1 MKVSQEVQAIFNAAY
16 NEAKLRNHEYLT
28 PEHIL
33 YAALSFE
40 GVKSIL
46 AACEADVDQ
55 LKRGMEA
62 YFEQKIPQV
71 KNAEPV
77 QTAGFQSVIERAVLQ
92 SQAAGK
98 GEVEVSDVLVS
109 LYDEERNYS
118 AYYLRKSGVKR
129 LQLLEVIAHGSEA
142 EADSSSYDDEDED
155 DEDDEDESRE
165 EREERRPRS
174 QLRQNPLD
182 RFTSDLTKL
191 AREGKLE
198 PVIGRK
204 AEIERTIQVLC
215 RRLKNNPIH
224 VGEAGVGKTA
234 ITEGL
239 AQRIVADQVPPRL
252 RGYTIYELDMGSL
265 LAGTKFRGDFEERV
279 KKVVDEL
286 LKKDKA
292 ILFIDEIHTIV
303 GAGAVSGGSL
313 DASNLLKPALTSGKL
328 RCIGSTTYDEYNKY
342 FDKDRALSRRFQK
355 IDITEPSVGDTVE
368 ILKGLR
374 PKYEAYHKVRYSDEA
389 LELAASLSAQYITE
403 RRLPDKAID
412 VIDEA
417 GAWVRMNDYKQK
429 KAEKEKAEAE
439 AKAAAAAAGSATAA
453 STAATASSGEP
464 KAAAETGSGSAE
476 KSAEEKIAAE
486 NRDASQKTPAF
497 AAVQAEPRQK
507 ELFGGDSS
515 PAPELPLPGSAG
527 SGTPEGGSGEA
538 VFGPALSG
546 DASDAAGVH
555 SAGSGKAPASATG
568 AAGDGSSS
576 RTASEETVLDI
587 GRREIETVVA
597 KIARIPERSVSMD
610 EKDKLA
616 GLENSLKSVLFG
628 QDAAVEA
635 VVRAVKRSRA
645 GFRDPDKPVANFLFV
660 GPTGVGKTELA
671 RQLAKELG
679 IALHRFDM
687 SEYQEK
693 YTLSRLIGSAPG
705 YVGYEEGG
713 QLTETVR
720 KTPHAVVLL
729 DEIEK
734 AHPDIFNV
742 LLQIMDYATLT
753 DNQGR
758 KADFRNVIL
767 IMTSNA
773 GARDIGKSLIGFGDR
788 AMGNSAIQDAV
799 EKAFTPE
806 FRNRLDAVVKF
817 ESLPPPVIEKIVTK
831 NIDEFRA
838 QLADKHVE
846 LETTDA
852 LIKYLAEKGYSP
864 EFGARNIARLVEDKI
879 KTFFVDEVLFGRLSK
894 GGKARADVKDG
905 EVQITVE

>member
-40 GVKSIL
+40 QVRSIL
-46 AACEADVDQ
+46 EACEADVEQ
-55 LKRGMEA
+55 LRRGMEA

-77 QTAGFQSVIERAVLQ
+77 QTAGFQSVIERSVLQ

-98 GEVEVSDVLVS
+98 EEVEVADVLVS

-129 LQLLEVIAHGSEA
+129 LQLLEVISHGEG
-142 EADSSSYDDEDED
+142 ADAFDDEDE
-155 DEDDEDESRE
+155 EDEEDEGEGE
-165 EREERRPRS
+165 EREERKPRAQGRVS
-174 QLRQNPLD
+174 PLE
-182 RFTSDLTKL
+182 RFASDLTKS

-198 PVIGRK
+198 PVIGRE
-204 AEIERTIQVLC
+204 AEIERTVQVLC

-224 VGEAGVGKTA
+224 VGDAGVGKTA

-239 AQRIVADQVPPRL
+239 AQRIVAGDVPPRL
-252 RGYTIYELDMGSL
+252 KDYTIYALDMGAL

-279 KKVVDEL
+279 KRVVDEL
-286 LKKDKA
+286 MKKEKV

-303 GAGAVSGGSL
+303 GAGAVSGGSM

-328 RCIGSTTYDEYNKY
+328 RCIGSTTYDEYNK
-342 FDKDRALSRRFQK
+342 FFEKDRALSRRFQK
-355 IDITEPSVGDTVE
+355 IDIVEPTQAETVE

-374 PKYEAYHKVRYSDEA
+374 TKYEQYHNVRYSDEA
-389 LELAASLSAQYITE
+389 LELAVRLAAQYITE

-417 GAWVRMNDYKQK
+417 GAWARMDDYKRRVR
-429 KAEKEKAEAE
+429 AVAREA
-439 AKAAAAAAGSATAA
+439 AARAASGGLAAAAEAD
-453 STAATASSGEP
+453 
-464 KAAAETGSGSAE
+464 AAA
-476 KSAEEKIAAE
+476 
-486 NRDASQKTPAF
+486 
-497 AAVQAEPRQK
+497 
-507 ELFGGDSS
+507 
-515 PAPELPLPGSAG
+515 APEEP
-527 SGTPEGGSGEA
+527 
-538 VFGPALSG
+538 PA
-546 DASDAAGVH
+546 DA
-555 SAGSGKAPASATG
+555 
-568 AAGDGSSS
+568 
-576 RTASEETVLDI
+576 ETETLDI
-587 GRREIETVVA
+587 SAAEIETVVA
-597 KIARIPERSVSMD
+597 KIARIPERSVSMS

-616 GLENSLKSVLFG
+616 NLEADLKSEVFG
-628 QDAAVEA
+628 QDAAIEA

-645 GFRDPDKPVANFLFV
+645 GFRAPDKPVANFLFV

-671 RQLAKELG
+671 RQLAKHMG
-679 IALHRFDM
+679 ISLHRFDM

-693 YTLSRLIGSAPG
+693 HTVSRLIGSPPG

-713 QLTETVR
+713 LLTDAIR

-734 AHPDIFNV
+734 AHPDVYNI

-773 GARDIGKSLIGFGDR
+773 GARDIGKSMIGFGER
-788 AMGNSAIQDAV
+788 SITESALTEAV
-799 EKAFTPE
+799 ERAFTPE

-817 ESLPPPVIEKIVTK
+817 ENLPPPIIERIVVK
-831 NIDEFRA
+831 AIDDFRL
-838 QLADKHVE
+838 QLAEKKVE
-846 LETTDA
+846 LVVTDA
-852 LIKYLAEKGYSP
+852 LVKHLAEKGYSR
-864 EFGARNIARLVEDKI
+864 EFGARNIGRLVEDKI
-879 KTFFVDEVLFGRLSK
+879 KTFFVDEVLFGRLSA
-894 GGKARADVKDG
+894 GGTAIADVKEG
-905 EVQITVE
+905 EVSISVA

>member
-33 YAALSFE
+33 YASLSFE
-40 GVKSIL
+40 QVRSIL
-46 AACEADVDQ
+46 EACEADVEQ
-55 LKRGMEA
+55 LRRGMEA

-98 GEVEVSDVLVS
+98 EEVEVADVLVS

-129 LQLLEVIAHGSEA
+129 LQLLEVISHGEGPEGEA
-142 EADSSSYDDEDED
+142 FEDE
-155 DEDDEDESRE
+155 EDEEDEEEGRE
-165 EREERRPRS
+165 ESPERKPRAAG
-174 QLRQNPLD
+174 RMNPLE
-182 RFTSDLTKL
+182 RFASDLTKS

-198 PVIGRK
+198 PVIGREQ
-204 AEIERTIQVLC
+204 EIERTVQVLC

-224 VGEAGVGKTA
+224 VGDAGVGKTA

-239 AQRIVADQVPPRL
+239 AQRIVAGNVPPRIKD
-252 RGYTIYELDMGSL
+252 YTIYALDMGAL

-286 LKKDKA
+286 LKRDKS

-328 RCIGSTTYDEYNKY
+328 RCIGSTTYDEYNK
-342 FDKDRALSRRFQK
+342 FFEKDRALSRRFQK
-355 IDITEPSVGDTVE
+355 IDIVEPTQGETVE

-374 PKYEAYHKVRYSDEA
+374 SKYEEYHKVRYSDEA
-389 LELAASLSAQYITE
+389 IELAVRLSAQYITE

-417 GAWVRMNDYKQK
+417 GAWARINAFK
-429 KAEKEKAEAE
+429 
-439 AKAAAAAAGSATAA
+439 
-453 STAATASSGEP
+453 
-464 KAAAETGSGSAE
+464 TG
-476 KSAEEKIAAE
+476 
-486 NRDASQKTPAF
+486 T
-497 AAVQAEPRQK
+497 
-507 ELFGGDSS
+507 DSI
-515 PAPELPLPGSAG
+515 PVAPV
-527 SGTPEGGSGEA
+527 T
-538 VFGPALSG
+538 V
-546 DASDAAGVH
+546 
-555 SAGSGKAPASATG
+555 
-568 AAGDGSSS
+568 DGSSPEGAAAS
-576 RTASEETVLDI
+576 GLASGPAGGQAATETATLDI
-587 GRREIETVVA
+587 SSRDIETVVA
-597 KIARIPERSVSMD
+597 KIAHIPERSVSTS
-610 EKDKLA
+610 EKDKL
-616 GLENSLKSVLFG
+616 GSLEGDLKSDVFG
-628 QDAAVEA
+628 QDRAVEA
-635 VVRAVKRSRA
+635 IVKAVKRSRA
-645 GFRDPDKPVANFLFV
+645 GFRSPDKPVANFLFV

-671 RQLAKELG
+671 RRLAQRMG
-679 IALHRFDM
+679 ISLHRFDM

-693 YTLSRLIGSAPG
+693 HTVSRLIGSPPG

-713 QLTETVR
+713 LLTDAIR

-734 AHPDIFNV
+734 AHPDVYNI
-742 LLQIMDYATLT
+742 LLSIMDYATLT

-773 GARDIGKSLIGFGDR
+773 GARDIGKSMIGFGDR
-788 AMGNSAIQDAV
+788 AMTDSALTEAV
-799 EKAFTPE
+799 ERAFTPE
-806 FRNRLDAVVKF
+806 FRNRLDAVVRF
-817 ESLPPPVIEKIVTK
+817 DNLPPEVIERIVVK
-831 NIDEFRA
+831 AIDEFRV
-838 QLADKHVE
+838 QLEEKKVS
-846 LETTDA
+846 LEITEA
-852 LIKYLAEKGYSP
+852 CVKYLAEKGYSR
-864 EFGARNIARLVEDKI
+864 EFGARNIGRLVEDKI
-879 KTFFVDEVLFGRLSK
+879 KTFFVDEVLFGRLAE
-894 GGKARADVKDG
+894 GGKAVADLVDG
-905 EVQITVE
+905 EVAITVS

>member
-40 GVKSIL
+40 QVRSIL
-46 AACEADVDQ
+46 EACEADVEQ
-55 LKRGMEA
+55 LRRGMEA

-71 KNAEPV
+71 KNTEPV

-92 SQAAGK
+92 SQAVGK
-98 GEVEVSDVLVS
+98 EEVEVADVLVS

-118 AYYLRKSGVKR
+118 AYYLRKSGLKR
-129 LQLLEVIAHGSEA
+129 LQLLEVISHGDVSEA
-142 EADSSSYDDEDED
+142 ESFEEEDEDED
-155 DEDDEDESRE
+155 EEEGRE
-165 EREERRPRS
+165 EHTERKPKAAGRM
-174 QLRQNPLD
+174 NPLE
-182 RFTSDLTKL
+182 RFASDLTKS

-198 PVIGRK
+198 PVIGRV
-204 AEIERTIQVLC
+204 AEIERTVQVLC

-224 VGEAGVGKTA
+224 VGDAGVGKTA

-239 AQRIVADQVPPRL
+239 AQRIVSGDVPPRL
-252 RGYTIYELDMGSL
+252 RDYTIYALDMGAL

-286 LKKDKA
+286 LKKDKS

-313 DASNLLKPALTSGKL
+313 DASNLLKPALTSGRL
-328 RCIGSTTYDEYNKY
+328 RCIGSTTYEEYNK
-342 FDKDRALSRRFQK
+342 FFEKDRALSRRFQK
-355 IDITEPSVGDTVE
+355 IDIIEPSQGETVE

-374 PKYEAYHKVRYSDEA
+374 VKYEEYHKVRYSDEA
-389 LELAASLSAQYITE
+389 LELAVRLSAQYITE

-417 GAWVRMNDYKQK
+417 GAWARMNAYKTSR
-429 KAEKEKAEAE
+429 
-439 AKAAAAAAGSATAA
+439 AATQPGADVAVTGVPAGATSATDGSAA
-453 STAATASSGEP
+453 P
-464 KAAAETGSGSAE
+464 
-476 KSAEEKIAAE
+476 
-486 NRDASQKTPAF
+486 
-497 AAVQAEPRQK
+497 
-507 ELFGGDSS
+507 
-515 PAPELPLPGSAG
+515 PAPTDTE
-527 SGTPEGGSGEA
+527 T
-538 VFGPALSG
+538 
-546 DASDAAGVH
+546 
-555 SAGSGKAPASATG
+555 AT
-568 AAGDGSSS
+568 
-576 RTASEETVLDI
+576 LDI
-587 GRREIETVVA
+587 SPKEIEVVVA
-597 KIARIPERSVSMD
+597 KIARIPERSVSMS

-616 GLENSLKSVLFG
+616 SLEADLKTDVFG
-628 QDAAVEA
+628 QDRAVES

-645 GFRDPDKPVANFLFV
+645 GFRSPDKPVANFMFV

-671 RQLAKELG
+671 RQLAQHMG
-679 IALHRFDM
+679 ISLHRFDM

-693 YTLSRLIGSAPG
+693 HTVSRLIGSPPG

-713 QLTETVR
+713 LLTDAIR

-734 AHPDIFNV
+734 AHPDVYNI

-788 AMGNSAIQDAV
+788 AMTDTALSEAV
-799 EKAFTPE
+799 ERAFTPE
-806 FRNRLDAVVKF
+806 FRNRLDAVVHF
-817 ESLPPPVIEKIVTK
+817 ENLPPDIIERIVVK
-831 NIDEFRA
+831 AIDEFRV
-838 QLADKHVE
+838 QLAEKKVE
-846 LETTDA
+846 LVATPA
-852 LIKYLAEKGYSP
+852 LIKHLAEKGYSR
-864 EFGARNIARLVEDKI
+864 EFGARNIGRLVEDKI
-879 KTFFVDEVLFGRLSK
+879 KTFFVDEVLFGRLVE
-894 GGKARADVKDG
+894 GGKALADLVDG
-905 EVQITVE
+905 EVAINVS

>member
-1 MKVSQEVQAIFNAAY
+1 VKVSQEVQAIFNAAY

-33 YAALSFE
+33 YASLSFE
-40 GVKSIL
+40 QVRSIL
-46 AACEADVDQ
+46 EACEADVEQ
-55 LKRGMEA
+55 LRRGMEA

-71 KNAEPV
+71 KNTEPV

-98 GEVEVSDVLVS
+98 EEVEVADVLVS

-129 LQLLEVIAHGSEA
+129 LQLLEVISHGDGPEGEA
-142 EADSSSYDDEDED
+142 FEDE
-155 DEDDEDESRE
+155 EEDEEEEEEGRE
-165 EREERRPRS
+165 EPTERKPKATGRM
-174 QLRQNPLD
+174 NPLE
-182 RFTSDLTKL
+182 RFASDLTKS

-198 PVIGRK
+198 PVIGRQ
-204 AEIERTIQVLC
+204 AEIERTVQVLC

-224 VGEAGVGKTA
+224 VGDAGVGKTA

-239 AQRIVADQVPPRL
+239 AQRIVTGDVPPRL
-252 RGYTIYELDMGSL
+252 RDYTIYALDMGAL

-286 LKKDKA
+286 LKKDKS

-328 RCIGSTTYDEYNKY
+328 RCIGSTTYEEYNK
-342 FDKDRALSRRFQK
+342 FFEKDRALSRRFQK
-355 IDITEPSVGDTVE
+355 IDIVEPSQGETVE

-374 PKYEAYHKVRYSDEA
+374 IKYEEYHKVRYSDEA
-389 LELAASLSAQYITE
+389 LELAVRLSAQYITE

-417 GAWVRMNDYKQK
+417 GAWARMNAYKTGTD
-429 KAEKEKAEAE
+429 AIPT
-439 AKAAAAAAGSATAA
+439 AGADG
-453 STAATASSGEP
+453 STAAQTETA
-464 KAAAETGSGSAE
+464 T
-476 KSAEEKIAAE
+476 
-486 NRDASQKTPAF
+486 
-497 AAVQAEPRQK
+497 
-507 ELFGGDSS
+507 
-515 PAPELPLPGSAG
+515 
-527 SGTPEGGSGEA
+527 
-538 VFGPALSG
+538 
-546 DASDAAGVH
+546 
-555 SAGSGKAPASATG
+555 
-568 AAGDGSSS
+568 
-576 RTASEETVLDI
+576 LDI
-587 GRREIETVVA
+587 SPKEIEVVVA
-597 KIARIPERSVSMD
+597 KIARIPERSVSMS

-616 GLENSLKSVLFG
+616 SLEADLKGDVFG
-628 QDAAVEA
+628 QDRAVES
-635 VVRAVKRSRA
+635 VVKAVKRSRA
-645 GFRDPDKPVANFLFV
+645 GFRSPDKPVANFMFV

-671 RQLAKELG
+671 RQLAQHMG
-679 IALHRFDM
+679 ISLHRFDM

-693 YTLSRLIGSAPG
+693 HTVSRLIGSPPG

-713 QLTETVR
+713 LLTDAIR

-734 AHPDIFNV
+734 AHPDVYNI

-773 GARDIGKSLIGFGDR
+773 GARDIGRSLIGFGER
-788 AMGNSAIQDAV
+788 AMTDTALSEAV
-799 EKAFTPE
+799 ERAFTPE
-806 FRNRLDAVVKF
+806 FRNRLDAVVHF
-817 ESLPPPVIEKIVTK
+817 ENLPPEIIERIVVK
-831 NIDEFRA
+831 AIDDFRV
-838 QLADKHVE
+838 QLAEKKVE
-846 LETTDA
+846 LEATPA
-852 LIKYLAEKGYSP
+852 LIKHLAEKGYSR
-864 EFGARNIARLVEDKI
+864 EFGARNIGRLVEDKI
-879 KTFFVDEVLFGRLSK
+879 KTFFVDEVLFGRLVE
-894 GGKARADVKDG
+894 GGKAVADLVDG
-905 EVQITVE
+905 EVSINVS

>member
-16 NEAKLRNHEYLT
+16 NEAKLRSHEYLT

-40 GVKSIL
+40 EVRAIL
-46 AACEADVDQ
+46 SACEADPEM
-55 LKRGMEA
+55 LRRGMEA

-98 GEVEVSDVLVS
+98 EEVEVADILVS
-109 LYDEERNYS
+109 LFDEERNYS
-118 AYYLRKSGVKR
+118 AYYLRKTGVKR
-129 LQLLEVIAHGSEA
+129 LQLLEVISHG
-142 EADSSSYDDEDED
+142 ADSDADSFDEDED
-155 DEDDEDESRE
+155 EEDEEEGRE
-165 EREERRPRS
+165 EHEERRPRS
-174 QLRQNPLD
+174 QGRVGPLE

-191 AREGKLE
+191 ARDGKLE
-198 PVIGRK
+198 PVIGREQ
-204 AEIERTIQVLC
+204 EIERTVQVLC

-224 VGEAGVGKTA
+224 VGDAGVGKTA

-239 AQRIVADQVPPRL
+239 AQRIVAGDVPPRL
-252 RGYTIYELDMGSL
+252 KGYTIYALDMGSL

-279 KKVVDEL
+279 KRVVDEL
-286 LKKDKA
+286 LKKEKA

-355 IDITEPSVGDTVE
+355 IDIVEPTVGETIE

-374 PKYEAYHKVRYSDEA
+374 PKYEDYHKVRYSDEA
-389 LELAASLSAQYITE
+389 IELAVRLSAQYITE

-412 VIDEA
+412 VLDEA
-417 GAWVRMNDYKQK
+417 GAWARMNAFKI
-429 KAEKEKAEAE
+429 AESDRQADKPAAMPEALAEAIEKAEE
-439 AKAAAAAAGSATAA
+439 KAKAESAPEAMEAPAESKATLPASDEGAAVGKPVFGAEYAAMSEGPASPAA
-453 STAATASSGEP
+453 QAAQA
-464 KAAAETGSGSAE
+464 AQAAETGADTV
-476 KSAEEKIAAE
+476 EEAII
-486 NRDASQKTPAF
+486 
-497 AAVQAEPRQK
+497 
-507 ELFGGDSS
+507 
-515 PAPELPLPGSAG
+515 
-527 SGTPEGGSGEA
+527 
-538 VFGPALSG
+538 
-546 DASDAAGVH
+546 
-555 SAGSGKAPASATG
+555 
-568 AAGDGSSS
+568 
-576 RTASEETVLDI
+576 DI
-587 GRREIETVVA
+587 GAREIETVVA
-597 KIARIPERSVSMD
+597 KIARIPERSVSMS

-616 GLENSLKSVLFG
+616 SLETDLKKEVFG
-628 QDAAVEA
+628 QDLAVEM
-635 VVRAVKRSRA
+635 VVKAVKRSRA
-645 GFRDPDKPVANFLFV
+645 GFRNPDKPVANFLFV

-671 RQLAKELG
+671 RQLAKSLG
-679 IALHRFDM
+679 VALHRFDM

-693 YTLSRLIGSAPG
+693 HTVSRLIGSPPG

-713 QLTETVR
+713 LLTDAIR

-734 AHPDIFNV
+734 AHPDVYNI

-773 GARDIGKSLIGFGDR
+773 GARDIGKNLIGFGERNIDE
-788 AMGNSAIQDAV
+788 SALSDAV
-799 EKAFTPE
+799 ERAFTPE
-806 FRNRLDAVVKF
+806 FRNRLDAVVHF
-817 ESLPPPVIEKIVTK
+817 EGLPQQVIEKIVSK
-831 NIDEFRA
+831 NLDDFRA
-838 QLADKHVE
+838 QLAEKKVE
-846 LETTDA
+846 LVTTEA
-852 LIKYLAEKGYSP
+852 LIHHLAEKGYSR

-879 KTFFVDEVLFGRLSK
+879 KTFFVDEVLFGRLAE
-894 GGKARADVKDG
+894 GGRAVADVIDG
-905 EVQITVE
+905 EVSIKVV